1 MMIKTAQILSF
12 LVLLGMFSST
22 NAQIKSNLTSG
33 GNAETKEERMNDY
46 HKARVD
52 ILVKNLELNEN
63 QEKAF
68 REVYKDYEESQMYVM
83 KEFRNK
89 YNKPELS
96 EEETKEKIYTGF
108 DVSQKLLNNKR
119 IYTDKFL
126 KVLTPK
132 QLDKMFEMEK
142 RLGRKIMDKK
152 HQEEEKK

>member
-1 MMIKTAQILSF
+1 MIKTAQILSF

-22 NAQIKSNLTSG
+22 HAQIKSNLSSG
-33 GNAETKEERMNDY
+33 GNTETKEERMNDY
-46 HKARVD
+46 HQARVD
-52 ILVKNLELNEN
+52 ILVKNLGLNDN

-68 REVYKDYEESQMYVM
+68 REVYNNYEVSQMFVM
-83 KEFRNK
+83 KEFKEK

-119 IYTDKFL
+119 TYADRFL

-132 QLDKMFEMEK
+132 QLEKMFEMEK
-142 RLGRKIMDKK
+142 RMGRRIMDKK
-152 HQEEEKK
+152 HQEEVKK

>member
-1 MMIKTAQILSF
+1 
-12 LVLLGMFSST
+12 
-22 NAQIKSNLTSG
+22 
-33 GNAETKEERMNDY
+33 MNDY

-83 KEFRNK
+83 REFRNK
-89 YNKPELS
+89 YNKAELS

-119 IYTDKFL
+119 IYTDKLL

>member
-33 GNAETKEERMNDY
+33 GNSETKEERMNDY

-83 KEFRNK
+83 REFRNK

-96 EEETKEKIYTGF
+96 EEETKEKNLYR
-108 DVSQKLLNNKR
+108 V
-119 IYTDKFL
+119 
-126 KVLTPK
+126 
-132 QLDKMFEMEK
+132 
-142 RLGRKIMDKK
+142 
-152 HQEEEKK
+152 